1 MAEGGMVISH
11 LEKHIGNPETA
22 FYFPG
27 YLVPGTLGYAIANE
41 SQPG

>member
-1 MAEGGMVISH
+1 MAEGGMVISY
-11 LEKHIGNPETA
+11 LESHVSNPDVA

-27 YLVPGTLGYAIANE
+27 YLVPGTLGYALASE